1 MRSHKF
7 RIRIFEVLLFDFYI
21 KKVLIHFFNHQ
32 RSQLPLSNHYIIRV
46 CNIGACQDLVDV
58 SVFTFT
64 MMVELFLTSVYM
76 YFISDYLQ
84 KYLLLAVHKESSR
97 LHKRPK
103 TVNIGGND
111 EFVQLSCVSISLFP
125 RGMMMV
131 VGIKPSC

>member
-1 MRSHKF
+1 M
-7 RIRIFEVLLFDFYI
+7 
-21 KKVLIHFFNHQ
+21 
-32 RSQLPLSNHYIIRV
+32 
-46 CNIGACQDLVDV
+46 DV

-111 EFVQLSCVSISLFP
+111 EFVQLSCISISLFP